1 MLSLEVRKKTGGAE
15 VHRVESA
22 ALTVGASSGN
32 EVVVRA
38 RGVAGRHLRIF
49 EREGRYHLDLYKGV
63 STVSLNGR
71 EFSGGPISI
80 GDRITVGEATLTVL
94 GGRAPMRATP
104 PSNPLPLDLA
114 SPATL
119 LTVTTGPQTE
129 VEYRALRL
137 AAYRVCRSAGGGEEL
152 ASGLVDLLDSEL
164 PPSEWAVGEWTGG
177 ALRALSSTFRESPAV
192 PHKLLAEARAGERL
206 ARIDTVTG
214 FFTLFVEPES
224 APEPRAAVFVREDPR
239 LAARAILF
247 VEELVQLAGLSLR
260 FLRRA
265 GAGPDEP
272 VVSSALRQE
281 TTVAAPSP
289 VVSETEAILRQTD
302 DLKKIIEAVEREVI
316 DRTMRRVEGN
326 QSRGAQVLNI
336 SRGSLIAKL
345 KEYTIPDYRFLRRE
359 RHRKA

>member
-63 STVSLNGR
+63 SAVSLNGH

-104 PSNPLPLDLA
+104 PSNPLPMDLA
-114 SPATL
+114 LPATL

-152 ASGLVDLLDSEL
+152 ASGLVDLLDREL
-164 PPSEWAVGEWTGG
+164 PPSEWALGEWTGG
-177 ALRALSSTFRESPAV
+177 AFRALSSTFRESPAV
-192 PHKLLAEARAGERL
+192 PQKLLVEVRAGERL

-260 FLRRA
+260 FLQRA
-265 GAGPDEP
+265 AAEEP
-272 VVSSALRQE
+272 VPSAPRPDPP
-281 TTVAAPSP
+281 VAAAPTP
-289 VVSETEAILRQTD
+289 AASETEAILRQTD
-302 DLKKIIEAVEREVI
+302 DLKKIIESVEREVI

-345 KEYTIPDYRFLRRE
+345 KEYVIPDYRFLRRE